1 MFWKQERLD
10 KEIPDD
16 EILNLGR
23 GNDNAEIGRET
34 EDLRKTLRFLARAI
48 GKMMM
53 SFTDTGNT
61 GKSGTY
67 RRAEDDNLTF
77 LMKI

>member
-1 MFWKQERLD
+1 M
-10 KEIPDD
+10 
-16 EILNLGR
+16 
-23 GNDNAEIGRET
+23 
-34 EDLRKTLRFLARAI
+34 RKTLRFLARAI